1 MSEILIKPKKFFSKA
16 WSIFKEKWSF
26 LYLVFFIMFAVQILA
41 SLLGSYNQDSMP
53 EGVILLVSLAS
64 WVLNLVM
71 SMGLIDILL
80 KTIRGQDAEIED
92 LFNFKRKILS
102 FVWANFLVGLIVV
115 AGFILLIVPG
125 VIWGIKYMFVQYLIV
140 DKGLS
145 ASEAMKQSAQMTK
158 DKKGRILVFGLFS
171 FLINLLGLLAL
182 VLGLFI
188 TAPLTSLAYALL
200 YNHLLSRVE
209 PKESELAPQAE

>member
-1 MSEILIKPKKFFSKA
+1 MSEISIKPKQFFSKA
-16 WSIFKEKWSF
+16 WNIFKEKWGF
-26 LYLVFFIMFAVQILA
+26 LYLVFFIMFAVQIIA

-64 WVLNLVM
+64 WLLNLVM

-102 FVWANFLVGLIVV
+102 FVWANFLVGLIVA
-115 AGFILLIVPG
+115 AGFILLIIPG
-125 VIWGIKYMFVQYLIV
+125 IIWGIKYMFVQYLIV
-140 DKGLS
+140 DNGLS
-145 ASEAMKQSAQMTK
+145 ASEAMKQSAQMTQ

-171 FLINLLGLLAL
+171 FLINFLGLLAL

-200 YNHLLSRVE
+200 YQHLLSRVE
-209 PKESELAPQAE
+209 KKEPGLAPQAK